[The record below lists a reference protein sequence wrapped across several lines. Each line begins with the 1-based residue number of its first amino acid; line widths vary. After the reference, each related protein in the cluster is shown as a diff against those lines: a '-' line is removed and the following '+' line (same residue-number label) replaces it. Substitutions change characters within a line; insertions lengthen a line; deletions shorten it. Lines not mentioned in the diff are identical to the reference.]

1 MSFARSAKLIRTR
14 RRLIRA
20 RRAAARIAARL
31 PLAALPWPR
40 TQPVVELDAVR
51 RRLELLLAAM
61 YGRHIPISVPD
72 RRRESWL
79 ARAWRAVS
87 PFTEPDIVAASDGE
101 SLRLP
106 PNMEASSGAVD
117 AIARYRLLAIEQAE
131 RVVRGT
137 AVVAAGLDALE
148 RDLFLL
154 RESAAIDAAIAHNV
168 RNLTPA
174 LVAARAE
181 ALERRPVLE
190 ALAGAERD
198 VEKLLRRL
206 LAAEPSSPPEA
217 FGISASPTE
226 SAAWARETAARLRTS
241 QERYRGVP
249 AVGIWGRVLPPSPA
263 AAAAGAMTID
273 KSLMNN
279 RLFNLVELA
288 GAEPIGRARP
298 APAERGSEPEQPVAW
313 TGAQEQ
319 SYGVPDDDDIGST
332 PQFDDDALASLAG
345 GAAQADAIEPL
356 TRDDVVYPEW
366 DYERQQYRRDAVIV
380 RARPARDADP
390 AWATATLAEHA
401 ALVRRVRER
410 FERLRARRT
419 HLPRQRDGDELDL
432 AACVGALVDAR
443 SGHTVDD
450 RLYLAV
456 HPARRELA
464 ILLLVDVSGSTDTLV
479 TKTLQVIDVEKIA
492 LLLAAEALDALG
504 DRYAMLAF
512 SGKGAHSVQ
521 VRTIK
526 SFAERNGPA
535 VRGRISALAPETN
548 TRLGAAIRHATAL
561 LDAQSAGHRLLLIL
575 SDGKPNDVDS
585 YQGELGVEDS
595 RQAINEARA
604 RDVFPFCLTVDHE
617 DSAYLKRIFGPA
629 GYEILPRP
637 DHLPRV
643 LVQVVRNL
651 LE

>member
-1 MSFARSAKLIRTR
+1 MRTA

-20 RRAAARIAARL
+20 RRAAATLAARI
-31 PLAALPWPR
+31 PFPFAALPWRRARP
-40 TQPVVELDAVR
+40 TVELDAVR

-61 YGRHIPISVPD
+61 YGRHIPIAIPD
-72 RRRESWL
+72 RRRDGWL
-79 ARAWRAVS
+79 ARAWHAVS
-87 PFTEPDIVAASDGE
+87 PFAEPDVVAASDGE

-106 PNMEASSGAVD
+106 PSMNAVTGREA

-131 RVVRGT
+131 RVIRGT
-137 AVVAAGLDALE
+137 AAVAAGVSDSLE

-154 RESAAIDAAIAHNV
+154 RESAAIDAAIARDL
-168 RNLTPA
+168 RNLAPA
-174 LVAARAE
+174 LGAARAD
-181 ALERRPVLE
+181 ALERRPLSQ

-198 VEKLLRRL
+198 VESLVRQL
-206 LAAEPSSPPEA
+206 LAADPSQPPAAIGES
-217 FGISASPTE
+217 GSAEDSV
-226 SAAWARETAARLRTS
+226 AWARERAARLRAPA
-241 QERYRGVP
+241 ERYRGVP
-249 AVGIWGRVLPPSPA
+249 PVGIWGRVLPPSAGALA
-263 AAAAGAMTID
+263 AAAQGSID

-279 RLFNLVELA
+279 RLLNLVELA
-288 GAEPIGRARP
+288 GAEPTGRARP
-298 APAERGSEPEQPVAW
+298 TPAESGAEPEQPTALTASHVQQR
-313 TGAQEQ
+313 GIPE
-319 SYGVPDDDDIGST
+319 DDDIGSA
-332 PQFDDDALASLAG
+332 PQLDDGALTGTGAG
-345 GAAQADAIEPL
+345 TAPADAIEPL

-366 DYERQQYRRDAVIV
+366 DCASRQYRREAVIV
-380 RARPARDADP
+380 RARPARVAAP
-390 AWATATLAEHA
+390 EWAAATLQEHA

-410 FERLRARRT
+410 FERLRARRAR
-419 HLPRQRDGDELDL
+419 LPRQREGDELDL
-432 AACVGALVDAR
+432 AACVRALVDAR

-456 HPARRELA
+456 RPARRELA

-512 SGKGAHSVQ
+512 SGKGARGVHLT
-521 VRTIK
+521 TIK
-526 SFAERNGPA
+526 GFAERNDTT
-535 VRGRISALAPETN
+535 VRGRISALAPDAN

-575 SDGKPNDVDS
+575 SDGKPNDVDA
-585 YQGELGVEDS
+585 YQGQYGVEDS

-604 RDVFPFCLTVDHE
+604 RDVFPFCLTVDQE
-617 DSAYLKRIFGPA
+617 DSAYLKRIFGPS

-643 LVQVVRNL
+643 LLQVVRNL

>member
-1 MSFARSAKLIRTR
+1 MSRKLARPTR

-20 RRAAARIAARL
+20 RRAAARLAARL
-31 PLAALPWPR
+31 PLPALPWLR
-40 TQPVVELDAVR
+40 TRPVVELDAVR

-61 YGRHIPISVPD
+61 YGRHIPIAVPD

-79 ARAWRAVS
+79 ARTWRAVS
-87 PFTEPDIVAASDGE
+87 PFSEAESVAASDGE

-106 PNMEASSGAVD
+106 PSMDASPGAIE

-137 AVVAAGLDALE
+137 AVAAAGLDSLE

-154 RESAAIDAAIAHNV
+154 RESAAIDAAIARNV
-168 RNLTPA
+168 RNLAPA

-181 ALERRPVLE
+181 ALQRRPVAE
-190 ALAGAERD
+190 ALAGAERE
-198 VEKLLRRL
+198 VEKLVRQL
-206 LAAEPSSPPEA
+206 LAAEPLSPPAA
-217 FGISASPTE
+217 FAIDDSTAE
-226 SAAWARETAARLRTS
+226 SAAWAREMASRLRTS

-249 AVGIWGRVLPPSPA
+249 PVGIWGRVLPPSAAA
-263 AAAAGAMTID
+263 AAAAGMTID
-273 KSLMNN
+273 KSLMSN
-279 RLFNLVELA
+279 RLLNLVELS
-288 GAEPIGRARP
+288 GAEPIGQAKP
-298 APAERGSEPEQPVAW
+298 APADRGAEAEQPPAP
-313 TGAQEQ
+313 TGVQEQ
-319 SYGVPDDDDIGST
+319 QYGVPDDDDIGST
-332 PQFDDDALASLAG
+332 PQFDDDSLAALGG
-345 GAAQADAIEPL
+345 GAAKADAIEPL

-366 DYERQQYRRDAVIV
+366 DYEHQQYRRDAVIV

-390 AWATATLAEHA
+390 AWATETLVEHA

-419 HLPRQRDGDELDL
+419 RLPRQRDGDDLDL

-456 HPARRELA
+456 RPARRELA

-521 VRTIK
+521 LRTIK
-526 SFAERNGPA
+526 SFAERNGPT
-535 VRGRISALAPETN
+535 VRGRISALAPEAN

-604 RDVFPFCLTVDHE
+604 RDVFPFCLTVDQE
-617 DSAYLKRIFGPA
+617 DSAYLKRIFGPS

-651 LE
+651 VE

>member
-1 MSFARSAKLIRTR
+1 
-14 RRLIRA
+14 
-20 RRAAARIAARL
+20 
-31 PLAALPWPR
+31 
-40 TQPVVELDAVR
+40 
-51 RRLELLLAAM
+51 M
-61 YGRHIPISVPD
+61 YGRHIPIALPEA
-72 RRRESWL
+72 RREGRM

-87 PFTEPDIVAASDGE
+87 PVTEPEAVPSSDGE

-106 PNMEASSGAVD
+106 RAMDATLGSDA

-137 AVVAAGLDALE
+137 AVAAAGVGDPLE

-154 RESAAIDAAIAHNV
+154 RESAAIDATIARDV

-174 LVAARAE
+174 LIAARAE
-181 ALERRPVLE
+181 ALTRRPVLE

-198 VEKLLRRL
+198 VEHFVRQL
-206 LAAEPSSPPEA
+206 LAADPSAPPA
-217 FGISASPTE
+217 SLGGSASVDD
-226 SAAWARETAARLRTS
+226 SVAWARATAVRLRTS
-241 QERYRGVP
+241 PERYRSVP
-249 AVGIWGRVLPPSPA
+249 PVGLWGRVLPPTASALA
-263 AAAAGAMTID
+263 AADVSSDRALSRG
-273 KSLMNN
+273 
-279 RLFNLVELA
+279 LFNLVELE
-288 GAEPIGRARP
+288 GAESMGRPRP
-298 APAERGSEPEQPVAW
+298 APAQSGAEPEQPSPHA
-313 TGAQEQ
+313 GLQEQ
-319 SYGVPDDDDIGST
+319 SRTVPDDNYS
-332 PQFDDDALASLAG
+332 PRMDDADLAG
-345 GAAQADAIEPL
+345 TDASAAAADDAAEPQ
-356 TRDDVVYPEW
+356 TRDDVVYAEW
-366 DYERQQYRRDAVIV
+366 DFASRQYRRDAVIV
-380 RARPARDADP
+380 RARPARAVTP
-390 AWATATLAEHA
+390 EWAAATLQEHA

-419 HLPRQRDGDELDL
+419 RLPRQRAGDEPDL
-432 AACVGALVDAR
+432 AACVRALVDAR
-443 SGHTVDD
+443 SGHSVDD

-456 HPARRELA
+456 RPARRELA

-512 SGKGAHSVQ
+512 SGKGARSVHLM
-521 VRTIK
+521 TIK
-526 SFAERNGPA
+526 GFAERNGPI
-535 VRGRISALAPETN
+535 VRGRIAALAPEAN

-561 LDAQSAGHRLLLIL
+561 LDAQNAGHRLLLIL
-575 SDGKPNDVDS
+575 SDGKPNDVDA
-585 YQGELGVEDS
+585 YQGQYGVEDS

-617 DSAYLKRIFGPA
+617 ESTYLKRIFGPA

-643 LVQVVRNL
+643 LLQVVRNL

>member
-20 RRAAARIAARL
+20 TRAAARIAARL

-40 TQPVVELDAVR
+40 TEPVVELDAVR

-249 AVGIWGRVLPPSPA
+249 AVGIWGRDIFGMLNVPTEATNVVSIGVGLTHAGVLSADGQIILWGNPA
-263 AAAAGAMTID
+263 AGMGADSI
-273 KSLMNN
+273 
-279 RLFNLVELA
+279 R
-288 GAEPIGRARP
+288 
-298 APAERGSEPEQPVAW
+298 
-313 TGAQEQ
+313 
-319 SYGVPDDDDIGST
+319 
-332 PQFDDDALASLAG
+332 
-345 GAAQADAIEPL
+345 
-356 TRDDVVYPEW
+356 
-366 DYERQQYRRDAVIV
+366 
-380 RARPARDADP
+380 
-390 AWATATLAEHA
+390 ATL
-401 ALVRRVRER
+401 LCCREPWL
-410 FERLRARRT
+410 EK
-419 HLPRQRDGDELDL
+419 RQ
-432 AACVGALVDAR
+432 
-443 SGHTVDD
+443 T
-450 RLYLAV
+450 
-456 HPARRELA
+456 
-464 ILLLVDVSGSTDTLV
+464 
-479 TKTLQVIDVEKIA
+479 
-492 LLLAAEALDALG
+492 
-504 DRYAMLAF
+504 
-512 SGKGAHSVQ
+512 
-521 VRTIK
+521 
-526 SFAERNGPA
+526 
-535 VRGRISALAPETN
+535 
-548 TRLGAAIRHATAL
+548 
-561 LDAQSAGHRLLLIL
+561 
-575 SDGKPNDVDS
+575 
-585 YQGELGVEDS
+585 
-595 RQAINEARA
+595 
-604 RDVFPFCLTVDHE
+604 
-617 DSAYLKRIFGPA
+617 
-629 GYEILPRP
+629 
-637 DHLPRV
+637 
-643 LVQVVRNL
+643 
-651 LE
+651 